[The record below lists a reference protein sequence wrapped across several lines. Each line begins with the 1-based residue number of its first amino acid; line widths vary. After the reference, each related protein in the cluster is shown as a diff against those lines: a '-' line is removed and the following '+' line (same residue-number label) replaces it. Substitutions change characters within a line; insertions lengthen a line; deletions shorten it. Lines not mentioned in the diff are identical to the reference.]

1 MLYVFPSQ
9 VTKRY
14 PITFGEKL
22 RRARK
27 GKGLTQAELAN
38 QAGLGLR
45 TIIAYEKGETYPQKR
60 STYQTLADI
69 LGVQADDLH
78 NEETTTNT
86 PPLSRAQWENA
97 KQQYEKLLPDGPA
110 WPGDSTYEA
119 YCEKM
124 AQSAGV
130 DPASNYYK
138 STGQELPQ
146 ITIRPALAQDFP
158 VLLQICKDRC
168 QFDATRAGVDKSKLP
183 TFESQLEA
191 LTQALVGWIAAGQC
205 FLMEANGH
213 PGAWFVLQ
221 LPASDNYPA
230 ANKRKGG
237 AKATASTPLPR
248 ATMLGP
254 YTSPHFAGASKYML
268 AFCQACCPRLAIEV
282 LLDDPL
288 SKHRLVYWLGQGFVP
303 NALTPSGKAVRLVS
317 Q

>member
-1 MLYVFPSQ
+1 M
-9 VTKRY
+9 
-14 PITFGEKL
+14 TFGEKL

-27 GKGLTQAELAN
+27 EKGLTQAELAN

-205 FLMEANGH
+205 FLMEANGR

-221 LPASDNYPA
+221 MPAPDEYLAP
-230 ANKRKGG
+230 NKRKGG
-237 AKATASTPLPR
+237 AKATASAPLPC
-248 ATMLGP
+248 ATMRGP
-254 YTSPHFAGASKYML
+254 YTDPHFAGASKHML
-268 AFCQACCPRLAIEV
+268 AFCKACCPRLAIEI
-282 LLDDPL
+282 PL
-288 SKHRLVYWLGQGFVP
+288 GDSLSQFRLSFWLNQGFVP
-303 NALTPSGKAVRLVS
+303 TALARSGQAIYCVS
-317 Q
+317 PM

>member
-1 MLYVFPSQ
+1 M
-9 VTKRY
+9 
-14 PITFGEKL
+14 TFGEKL

-27 GKGLTQAELAN
+27 EKGLTQAELAN

-60 STYQTLADI
+60 STYQTLANI
-69 LGVQADDLH
+69 LGMQADELH
-78 NEETTTNT
+78 NEETTASA
-86 PPLSRAQWENA
+86 PPLSRSHWENS
-97 KQQYEKLLPDGPA
+97 KRRYEELLPDGPA

-124 AQSAGV
+124 ARSAGV
-130 DPASNYYK
+130 DLASSYYK
-138 STGQELPQ
+138 STGQEPPQ
-146 ITIRPALAQDFP
+146 ITIRPALSKDFP
-158 VLLQICKDRC
+158 VLLRICKDRY
-168 QFDATRAGVDKSKLP
+168 QFDVTRAGVDKSELP

-191 LTQALVGWIAAGQC
+191 LTQSLVGWISAGQC
-205 FLMEANGH
+205 FLMESNGR

-221 LPASDNYPA
+221 LPAPDEYLAP
-230 ANKRKGG
+230 NKRKGG
-237 AKATASTPLPR
+237 AKATASAPLPR
-248 ATMLGP
+248 ATMMGP
-254 YTSPHFAGASKYML
+254 YTSPHFAGASKHMF
-268 AFCQACCPRLAIEV
+268 AFCKACCPRLAIEV